1 MRLRAYKQRKARI
14 EIIPM
19 IDTIFFL
26 LVYFL
31 IASLTMTRMNA
42 QKVALPQS
50 VTAADH
56 AAHQVVVTVGH
67 DGRCFLDRDAVT
79 EAQIK
84 PALVSRLAVDPQLTV
99 VINCDKDQPVAGF
112 NRVFDL
118 VKQANATNVMVATTP
133 VENVQ
138 ATGNQ

>member
-1 MRLRAYKQRKARI
+1 MRLREYNVKRARI
-14 EIIPM
+14 EIVPM

-50 VTAADH
+50 YTASGHASSQVIVTVDH
-56 AAHQVVVTVGH
+56 A
-67 DGRCFLDRDAVT
+67 GRYYLDRDSVAEEQV
-79 EAQIK
+79 K
-84 PALVSRLAVDPQLTV
+84 PALESRLAADPNLTV

-112 NRVFDL
+112 NRVYDL
-118 VKQANATNVMVATTP
+118 VKQANAANVMVATTP
-133 VENVQ
+133 V
-138 ATGNQ
+138 TGWKQTP